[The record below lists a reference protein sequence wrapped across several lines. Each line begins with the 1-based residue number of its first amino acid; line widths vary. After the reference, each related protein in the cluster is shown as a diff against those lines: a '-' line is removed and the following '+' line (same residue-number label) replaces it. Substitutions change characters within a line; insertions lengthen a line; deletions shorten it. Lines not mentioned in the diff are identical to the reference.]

1 MFIIDGMG
9 NIIYHPK
16 HELIYSGIRDEA
28 IDLILASEDGHVS
41 TMEDY
46 RVKNYIVSTSE
57 YSGWKVV
64 GAVYEDELNPY
75 DQITQQIYLLLIG
88 LSLALAILISVII
101 SRNFLHPIKDLSDGM
116 YRFKHGDLD
125 TVVDIHSE
133 NEFGELAESFNDMT
147 KRIKNLVETNKQS
160 EQAKRRFE
168 LKSLQAQI
176 NPHFLYNT
184 LDSIVWMAEAE
195 MNDEVVEMTDSLAKL
210 FRISINRGS
219 EFVTVAQELEHIE
232 SYLKIQKLRYG
243 EKLNYEIE
251 ADQSL
256 LTCRIVKI
264 IIQPIVENAIYHGI
278 KKLATP
284 GMIWIQVKDLGDRIE
299 IMIQDNGVGMEEET
313 MQKLLNR
320 HAHTGTSKGGIGVNN
335 VDQRIKLYYGDEYGV
350 HIESEVFEGTTIT
363 LTVPKVYAKEEDI
376 NEKI

>member
-1 MFIIDGMG
+1 
-9 NIIYHPK
+9 
-16 HELIYSGIRDEA
+16 
-28 IDLILASEDGHVS
+28 
-41 TMEDY
+41 
-46 RVKNYIVSTSE
+46 
-57 YSGWKVV
+57 
-64 GAVYEDELNPY
+64 
-75 DQITQQIYLLLIG
+75 
-88 LSLALAILISVII
+88 
-101 SRNFLHPIKDLSDGM
+101 M

-264 IIQPIVENAIYHGI
+264 IIQPIVE
-278 KKLATP
+278 TP
-284 GMIWIQVKDLGDRIE
+284 S
-299 IMIQDNGVGMEEET
+299 IMGSRSWRRRE
-313 MQKLLNR
+313 
-320 HAHTGTSKGGIGVNN
+320 
-335 VDQRIKLYYGDEYGV
+335 
-350 HIESEVFEGTTIT
+350 
-363 LTVPKVYAKEEDI
+363 
-376 NEKI
+376 